1 MSMVRAVLD
10 TNIII
15 SGLLWGGLPQQIF
28 QAAHDEQ
35 FVALLTD
42 VLLAELTTTLY
53 RDKFA
58 EQLMRRQLT
67 VDSVIEQYRSA
78 VEFVDPAEVPTNIV
92 RDPKDRAV
100 LACAVGG
107 KADFV
112 VTGDKDLLVLGTY
125 ERISIVNADQFLKSL
140 LTE

>member
-28 QAAHDEQ
+28 QTARDEQ

-42 VLLAELTTTLY
+42 VLLAELTTTLS

-58 EQLMRRQLT
+58 EQLVRRQLT

-78 VEFVDPAEVPTNIV
+78 VEFVDPAEVPTNIE
-92 RDPKDRAV
+92 RDP
-100 LACAVGG
+100 
-107 KADFV
+107 
-112 VTGDKDLLVLGTY
+112 
-125 ERISIVNADQFLKSL
+125 I
-140 LTE
+140 TE